1 MIEALML
8 TAVLQS
14 GPDHLV
20 EHSTE
25 EKKIEDINFKKPH
38 KGGFSEE
45 IIAASTVPDKWRP
58 FAACVLDRE
67 SGASIKNKNSG
78 EGARNPR
85 SSASGRWQFLQ
96 SGWGQSLPFMVAE
109 QLRDHGMPK
118 KEAKQVRIH
127 LQSKPIYKW
136 DGHWQDAGAIEV
148 LQQGGWFHWRY
159 GDKCDRKR
167 SR

>member
-20 EHSTE
+20 EQPVE
-25 EKKIEDINFKKPH
+25 EKKIEDINFKKPL
-38 KGGFSEE
+38 KGGFSDV
-45 IIAASTVPDKWRP
+45 ITAAAKVPKRWQP
-58 FAACVLDRE
+58 FASCVLERE
-67 SGASIKNKNSG
+67 SGADLKNKNSG

-85 SSASGRWQFLQ
+85 SSASGRWQFLGAWQ
-96 SGWGQSLPFMVAE
+96 EGLPFMVAD

-118 KEAKQVRIH
+118 KEAKQVRVH
-127 LQSKPIYKW
+127 LQSKPIAKW
-136 DGHWQDAGAIEV
+136 DGHFQDAGAIEV

-159 GDKCDRKR
+159 GDKCDGKR
-167 SR
+167 AR

>member
-20 EHSTE
+20 AEPVE
-25 EKKIEDINFKKPH
+25 DKKIEDINFKKPH

-45 IIAASTVPDKWRP
+45 ITEASTIPKKWKP
-58 FAACVLDRE
+58 FASCVLERE
-67 SGASIKNKNSG
+67 SGATIGDKNSG
-78 EGARNPR
+78 EGARNPH
-85 SSASGRWQFLQ
+85 SSASGRWQFLGAWQ
-96 SGWGQSLPFMVAE
+96 DGLPFMVAE

-118 KEAKQVRIH
+118 KQAKQVRVH

-136 DGHWQDAGAIEV
+136 DGRWQDAGAIEV

-159 GDKCDRKR
+159 GDKCDGKR
-167 SR
+167 AR